1 MSYESKTVTVNT
13 TYCKKTNSTIVRY
26 TRYGKIVIVEVY
38 DIGLIGGKSSDN
50 VAIIASG
57 LPKPK
62 IEVCANFPTNTRT
75 VATEYVRVRI
85 LSDGTLKPWYC
96 GTTINNTNI
105 NGSFVYIAQ

>member
-1 MSYESKTVTVNT
+1 MSYESKTLTVNT
-13 TYCKKTNSTIVRY
+13 TYCKKINSTFVRY
-26 TRYGKIVIVEVY
+26 TRYGKIVVVEIY

-62 IEVCANFPTNTRT
+62 TEVCASFPTNTRT

-85 LSDGTLKPWYC
+85 LNDGTLKPWFC